1 MRFIQNER
9 GMALVLAIGI
19 TTVLAIAGTTA
30 IAYSTSSA
38 TQATQSRAR
47 QSTFS
52 LAEAGMSNAMA
63 VLNLP
68 TNNALDPETLPKC
81 TTNDMK
87 YTASGAAR
95 TDVSTWMHS
104 TINGGT
110 ASWCGT
116 LIRKDALW
124 YVTSIGSQQN
134 PIGPKAGSVARTLE
148 ATVTVVPTMEQPLNN
163 PVWNYLYAGHTGS
176 TCDQTLSNNISGSS
190 RMYVAGNLCLS
201 PNVSLAQS
209 TVIVRG
215 NLDVSNN
222 AAVGASTSL
231 ATRVET
237 YVGGNCRYSVGSWV
251 ACSGNQDANHIYSKL
266 SDGTTTQVN
275 HIAPLIAPPAADFAK
290 WYENAIPGPSQSCTT
305 ASGTTPTFDGNYP
318 SRDNS
323 VSTVFDLTPASSYT
337 CRVGPGASTTL
348 GGAMT
353 ASQTTLTVASATGFP
368 TSSFSIRIDDEYMTV
383 TGGFGTTVWTVTR
396 GAHNST
402 ATTHVISQTV
412 NLVNDQTPNWA
423 PPASGELS
431 WNATTKTLTVT
442 GTILIDGGAKVSNSA
457 MNSYNG
463 QGTLY
468 LSGTLRLTGS
478 LCGKVSG
485 TTCDTAGW
493 KPDDE
498 MLMIVANGSG
508 GQVNPGDSIFM
519 DNNNSYQGGLY
530 GVNAVE
536 FGNNA
541 SVDGPIVGSQILL
554 SNNLVT
560 NSFPTISEVPSGM
573 PSNNDVYAQP
583 NPPQGFTG

>member
-1 MRFIQNER
+1 
-9 GMALVLAIGI
+9 MALVMAIGV

-30 IAYSTSSA
+30 IAYSTSNA

-68 TNNALDPETLPKC
+68 TNNALDPDTLPKC

-87 YTASGAAR
+87 YTASGALR
-95 TDVSTWMHS
+95 TSVSTWMHS

-124 YVTSIGSQQN
+124 YVTSIGSLQN
-134 PIGPKAGSVARTLE
+134 PIGPSAGSVARTLE
-148 ATVTVVPTMEQPLNN
+148 ATVTVVPTLEQPLNN

-176 TCDQTLSNNISGSS
+176 TCDQSLSNNISGSS

-201 PNVSLAQS
+201 PNVQLAQS
-209 TVIVRG
+209 TVIVGG

-222 AAVGASTSL
+222 AAVGANTSL

-266 SDGTTTQVN
+266 SDGTTTAVN
-275 HIAPLIAPPAADFAK
+275 HIAPVIAPPAADFAK
-290 WYENAIPGPSQSCTT
+290 WYENAIPGPSQACTT
-305 ASGTTPTFDGNYP
+305 ASGTTPTFDSNYP

-323 VSTVFDLTPASSYT
+323 VATVFDLTPATSYT
-337 CRVGPGASTTL
+337 CRVGPGANTTL
-348 GGAMT
+348 GAALT

-368 TSSFSIRIDDEYMTV
+368 TTSFSIRIDDEFMTV
-383 TGGFGTTVWTVTR
+383 TAGFGTTTWTVTR
-396 GAHNST
+396 GAHGST
-402 ATTHVISQTV
+402 ATTHVISQSV
-412 NLVNDQTPNWA
+412 NLVNDQTVNWD
-423 PPASGELS
+423 PPSTGELS
-431 WNATTKTLTVT
+431 WNAATKTLTVS
-442 GTILIDGGAKVSNSA
+442 GTIMIDGSAKVSNSA

-463 QGTLY
+463 QATLY

-485 TTCDTAGW
+485 SACDTVGW
-493 KPDDE
+493 NPDYE
-498 MLMIVANGSG
+498 MLMVVANGNGS
-508 GQVNPGDSIFM
+508 QVNPGDSIQM
-519 DNNNSYQGGLY
+519 DNNFSYQGGLY

-536 FGNNA
+536 FGNND
-541 SVDGPIVGSQILL
+541 SVDGPIVGSQIILA
-554 SNNLVT
+554 NNLTT
-560 NSFPTISEVPSGM
+560 NSFPTITEVPSGM
-573 PSNNDVYAQP
+573 PSNNAVYAQP